1 MNMNKKSY
9 FQIETYLEASIQQV
23 WWSVSTPEGMNSFLT
38 YKSES
43 SGDPVSPKVGDRF
56 FLNYGDIEN
65 EQVVLEYS
73 VDRVFKVSDSYKSI
87 SPDGSVQEFKVTTQ
101 TTLEQLDE
109 TFVKLT
115 LSVTGFSPDT
125 FGQWF
130 RECMKF
136 GWQRSL
142 MSLKSVLEL
151 GMDLRTPLFS
161 YPRLGIL
168 NCTINKEQRE
178 KTGCQKEGN
187 YLLEVFPN
195 SPAAHAGLETGDVI
209 LSIGDR
215 VTKDYENFVKII
227 SSYGE
232 KLENVPVRYYRE
244 GRELNTVVNFSLE
257 EMFTGLV
264 DTENESFGDI
274 KHKREMLSKQRSSS
288 NSLWTGKGD
297 TEHEHH

>member
-1 MNMNKKSY
+1 MNKQSY
-9 FQIETYLEASIQQV
+9 FQIETYLEAPIEQV
-23 WWSVSTPEGMNSFLT
+23 WWSVSTPEGMNTFLT

-43 SGDPVSPKVGDRF
+43 SGDASSPKVGDRF

-65 EQVVLEYS
+65 EQIVLEY
-73 VDRVFKVSDSYKSI
+73 VENQAFKVFDSYKSI
-87 SPDGSVQEFKVTTQ
+87 SPDGSVQEFKVVTR

-115 LSVTGFSPDT
+115 LSVNGFSIDT

-130 RECMKF
+130 KECMKF
-136 GWQRSL
+136 GWQRSM

-168 NCTINKEQRE
+168 NCTINEEQRVS
-178 KTGCQKEGN
+178 TGCQAEGN

-195 SPAAHAGLETGDVI
+195 SPASQAGLKNGDVL
-209 LSIGDR
+209 LSIGDKETR
-215 VTKDYENFVKII
+215 NYEEFVKTI
-227 SSYGE
+227 SSYGD
-232 KLENVPVRYYRE
+232 KLDNVPIKYFRE
-244 GRELNTVVNFSLE
+244 GQVRTAVVNFSLE

-264 DTENESFGDI
+264 NTENETFSDI
-274 KHKREMLSKQRSSS
+274 KEKREMLAKQRSSS
-288 NSLWTGKGD
+288 DSLWTGKGG
-297 TEHEHH
+297 THHEHH